1 MKILLPLTTLC
12 LLASCGVTTSMD
24 TRQTML
30 QALSSQPDGYS
41 AVDSATGEKF
51 KIVSTSA
58 DAVRLCRVV
67 SIEQENRF
75 VVETFCKAKG
85 GQWR

>member
-58 DAVRLCRVV
+58 NAVRLCRVV

-85 GQWR
+85 GHWR

>member
-41 AVDSATGEKF
+41 AVDSVTGEKF

-58 DAVRLCRVV
+58 NAVRLCRVV
-67 SIEQENRF
+67 SIEQTNRF

>member
-41 AVDSATGEKF
+41 TVDRSTGEKF

-58 DAVRLCRVV
+58 NAVRLCRVV

>member
-1 MKILLPLTTLC
+1 MKRLLSSATMC
-12 LLASCGVTTSMD
+12 LNVSCGINTSMD
-24 TRQTML
+24 TRETML

-41 AVDSATGEKF
+41 SVDNSTGEKF

-58 DAVRLCRVV
+58 NSLRLCRVV
-67 SIEQENRF
+67 SIEHENRF
-75 VVETFCKAKG
+75 LVETFCKAKG

>member
-12 LLASCGVTTSMD
+12 LLASCGINTSMD

-41 AVDSATGEKF
+41 AVDRSTGEKF

-58 DAVRLCRVV
+58 NAVRLCRVV

>member
-41 AVDSATGEKF
+41 AVDSVTGEKF

-58 DAVRLCRVV
+58 NAVRLCRVV

>member
-1 MKILLPLTTLC
+1 MKNLLALVTMC
-12 LLASCGVTTSMD
+12 LIASCGDNTLVD
-24 TRQTML
+24 TRRSML

-41 AVDSATGEKF
+41 SVYGSTGEKF
-51 KIVSTSA
+51 EIVSTSTNA
-58 DAVRLCRVV
+58 MRLCRVV
-67 SIEQENRF
+67 SIEQRNRF